1 MIKCIT
7 IGVSSQDGSVILL
20 DSTKSVTEQCYKLRS
35 GTYGDSTYSRVE
47 VWSSGGGLEKFRN
60 YTANPNV
67 GFDLALKVDN
77 LSIVYGS
84 TPSFTTTFNGLVA
97 SDLPASSLGGVA
109 TYTVK
114 NSSNLTVI
122 DVANANVGVY
132 TVSVSWA
139 GLPPYYI
146 HKKKTGTL
154 TITKKP
160 IVITAT
166 NQTISEGDS
175 APTFGASA
183 VGLLSNQTIADLG
196 GTPIYIVKNS
206 DGEEVADVSAAP
218 VGTYSII
225 VSGYTSDNYSITYV
239 AGTLTIAQDIVTIT
253 ATDQIIS
260 EGDSAPTFGATFS
273 GFEDGD
279 DAGDLTGDLSYIV
292 KNSDGEVVADVSTA
306 PAGTYSIIPTGLISA
321 NNRYHLN
328 FVPGTLTIEV

>member
-1 MIKCIT
+1 
-7 IGVSSQDGSVILL
+7 
-20 DSTKSVTEQCYKLRS
+20 
-35 GTYGDSTYSRVE
+35 
-47 VWSSGGGLEKFRN
+47 LEKFRN

-139 GLPPYYI
+139 GLPPYYV

-175 APTFGASA
+175 APTFGA
-183 VGLLSNQTIADLG
+183 
-196 GTPIYIVKNS
+196 
-206 DGEEVADVSAAP
+206 
-218 VGTYSII
+218 
-225 VSGYTSDNYSITYV
+225 
-239 AGTLTIAQDIVTIT
+239 
-253 ATDQIIS
+253 
-260 EGDSAPTFGATFS
+260 TFS
-273 GFEDGD
+273 GFEGSD
-279 DAGDLTGDLSYIV
+279 DESDLTGDLSYIV

-306 PAGTYSIIPTGLISA
+306 PIGTYSIIPTGLISA

>member
-7 IGVSSQDGSVILL
+7 IGVSSQDSSVILL
-20 DSTKSVTEQCYKLRS
+20 DSTKSVTEQCYNLRS
-35 GTYGDSTYSRVE
+35 GTYGDGTYSRVE

-114 NSSNLTVI
+114 DSSNHTVI

-139 GLPPYYI
+139 GLPPYYV

-183 VGLLSNQTIADLG
+183 AGLLSNQTIADLG

-206 DGEEVADVSAAP
+206 DGEEVANVSAAP
-218 VGTYSII
+218 VGTYPII

-239 AGTLTIAQDIVTIT
+239 AGTLTIAQDIVNIT
-253 ATDQIIS
+253 ADDQIIS
-260 EGDSAPTFGATFS
+260 EGDPAPDFGATFS

-279 DAGDLTGDLSYIV
+279 DESDLTGVLSYIV
-292 KNSDGEVVADVSTA
+292 KDSDGEVVENVSTA

-321 NNRYHLN
+321 DNRYHLN
-328 FVPGTLTIEV
+328 FVAGTLTIE